1 MDHLMN
7 KVDFPVE
14 IFGVI
19 TPIELVW
26 RAHGKSWQIDL
37 VDIRRIFDIKEGP
50 EPFLHDSRP

>member
-7 KVDFPVE
+7 KVNLHVK

-26 RAHGKSWQIDL
+26 RAHGEPRQIDL
-37 VDIRRIFDIKEGP
+37 VDRRRIFDIEKCS
-50 EPFLHDSRP
+50 EPFFT